1 MFHLVSTSQEDPR
14 TMQRTLQTNTHAP
27 QQWLLVL
34 WLVGVSVM
42 TMDPINRTK
51 AGTPASPRN
60 TLHPFGCIFEVP

>member
-34 WLVGVSVM
+34 WLEEAESSSQPYPQQRLRPM
-42 TMDPINRTK
+42 C
-51 AGTPASPRN
+51 
-60 TLHPFGCIFEVP
+60 LHIYNSSDHS